1 MLKLMFQWLLLLLLP
16 CSSAVLI
23 NCNGNVGAKEYA
35 GEKTGVAVAGKE
47 PFVLSEEFKNYWYAG
62 KAELCSYHLQQ
73 ARYGEQHEGNAI
85 TIFVTEDFSRSKQ
98 VKLDRPDDAGDDRLP
113 AFKLNLV
120 KKFNTGIYPY
130 SMMLSVFSPVDLNN
144 YPDAL
149 KVTANVQEWCGI
161 TYMQMNRQGNKY
173 HVASFSYFE
182 QEGDKTENFEDC
194 FPEDELW
201 NLIRMAPDRLPVGE
215 HKLLPGSLYT
225 RMTHLPLQAQ
235 PAKLSLK
242 ENGAENIYS
251 IEYTVQKHT
260 LHIHFE
266 KNFPY
271 KITGWDETF
280 PGFDGKLLTTTA
292 TLNKTIMSDYWR
304 HHTNADRVLRQQLGL
319 PEDFQ

>member
-1 MLKLMFQWLLLLLLP
+1 MFKLMFQYLLLLMLSG
-16 CSSAVLI
+16 SSTWLI
-23 NCNGNVGAKEYA
+23 SCNGDAGAKESA
-35 GEKTGVAVAGKE
+35 GEKEEGSVAVKD

-73 ARYGEQHEGNAI
+73 ARYGEIHEGNAI

-98 VKLDRPDDAGDDRLP
+98 VKLDRPEDAGDDRLP

-144 YPDAL
+144 YPDAV

-161 TYMQMNRQGNKY
+161 TYMQLNRQGNKY

-182 QEGDKTENFEDC
+182 EEGDKAENFEDC

-201 NLIRMAPDRLPVGE
+201 NLIRMAPEKLPVGE
-215 HKLLPGSLYT
+215 QKLLPGSLYT
-225 RMTHLPLQAQ
+225 RMTHIPLQAQ
-235 PAKLSLK
+235 PANLSLK

-251 IEYTVQKHT
+251 IQYTAQQHT
-260 LHIHFE
+260 LNIHFE

-271 KITGWDETF
+271 KITSWDETF

-292 TLNKTIMSDYWR
+292 TLNKTMMSDYWR
-304 HHTNADRVLRQQLGL
+304 HHNNTDRVLREQLGL